1 MVTADD
7 RERRAGPPRDPA
19 PDPRSSAVRPRRANG
34 EADLLVHA
42 SAAAR
47 GPHASDVRA
56 LAAVRDA
63 AEPRTPGRPRVR
75 PALASEAVTACPDRP
90 EHAGRV
96 RESAGLVLRV
106 RENAGRVRRVR
117 ESAGRRVV
125 HLHYAD
131 AARAAARGRFRPL
144 VEATE
149 AARPCFGPDER
160 SAALRFPTA
169 PGEELSRIR

>member
-42 SAAAR
+42 SAAAH
-47 GPHASDVRA
+47 GPHATDVRA

-63 AEPRTPGRPRVR
+63 VEPRTPGRPRLR
-75 PALASEAVTACPDRP
+75 PALASEAVTDCPDRP

-96 RESAGLVLRV
+96 RESAGRV
-106 RENAGRVRRVR
+106 CRVR

-169 PGEELSRIR
+169 SGEELSRIR